1 MAFLPKRLQSKFDSK
16 LYDSKPQLNP
26 TEALDAIERL
36 VYDIA
41 YKRSVGS
48 DDYQKAVLRAE
59 EALTHLATIK
69 QQVAELVAF
78 REAHEWERPLPSEAL
93 YSFAGWLTGRNEAVT
108 FSANHESGI
117 AAELVNAFCKANDF
131 DSPRDGIWPGNVKH
145 PPAADGGHPHDH

>member
-1 MAFLPKRLQSKFDSK
+1 MT
-16 LYDSKPQLNP
+16 NP
-26 TEALDAIERL
+26 TQALDAIEKALTDCKKLL
-36 VYDIA
+36 VAIKNSNDLDGRIA
-41 YKRSVGS
+41 FLP
-48 DDYQKAVLRAE
+48 QKTE
-59 EALTHLATIK
+59 EAIQNAFDALAHLATLK

-78 REAHEWERPLPSEAL
+78 REAHQWERPLPSEAL

-145 PPAADGGHPHDH
+145 PPAADGGQPHDH